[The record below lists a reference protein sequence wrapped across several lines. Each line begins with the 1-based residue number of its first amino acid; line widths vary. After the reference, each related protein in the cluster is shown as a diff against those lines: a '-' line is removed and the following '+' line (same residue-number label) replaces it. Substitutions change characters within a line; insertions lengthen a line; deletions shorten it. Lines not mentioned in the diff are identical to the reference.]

1 MNAPQPRPELRQDWT
16 EGNQRLLV
24 AEFARLKRALRGEAT
39 EDAGELVARYRAELA
54 APAGIDRL
62 AERFGLSAFE
72 RDLLLLAA
80 GVEMDAEFAPLCAA
94 ALGGAQRPW
103 ASFALALAL
112 LPEAHWSALSPSRP
126 LRRWH
131 LLAPAE
137 DSALVSARLRIDER
151 VLHYL
156 AGVNQIDPRLQP
168 LLRRIGEPTAMAEA
182 HQAAVD
188 SIAAAL
194 DDLEPPL
201 PVLQLWGGDLHGKR
215 DISARLAARCGL
227 LLHAIAAEDI
237 PAGAHEVELL
247 ASLWERETALFDSAL
262 LVECAEAAPGTSAR
276 RFVERVGGLTFVA
289 LREPA
294 TFARSELRY
303 LVEKPDRRDQLRL
316 WEQALGS
323 AAPHLASALE
333 GVASEF
339 RLSAQDIQRAAAGLS
354 RAAAVLAD
362 PGATLAAALWQAC
375 RAMERPRLDGLAQR
389 IEPAARWDDLVLP
402 EAQKAILRQIAVQVR
417 HRLTVYDRWGF
428 AVKNNPRA
436 RHHARSSPA
445 TAAPARPWRPRS
457 SPLSCDS
464 TLYRI
469 DLLRGRQQVH
479 RRDGEESA
487 PRLRCRRGR
496 GGAILLFDEADAL
509 FGKRSEVKDSHD
521 RYANIEVSYLLQ
533 RMEAY
538 RGLAILTT
546 NLKSALDT
554 AFLRRLRF
562 VVQFPFPDAGAAR
575 REIWRRVFPAA
586 TPVEQLDYR
595 QAGPA
600 QHRRRQHPQHR
611 PQRRLPRRRGRR
623 AGGHGPS
630 AARGPRRSSQAR
642 ASAQRGGGP
651 GVGMKRVKLHIESL
665 ALRGFRHEDRH
676 EIAAGLEA
684 ELGRLLAD
692 PAALHSLTA
701 LGDVPRYPVGR
712 LAIAPGSKPREI
724 GMVTAQG
731 IGRRGKP

>member
-24 AEFARLKRALRGEAT
+24 AEFARLKRALRGEAA
-39 EDAGELVARYRAELA
+39 EDAGELVARCRAELA

-94 ALGGAQRPW
+94 APGGAQRPW

-112 LPEAHWSALSPSRP
+112 LPETHWSALSPSRP
-126 LRRWH
+126 LRRWR
-131 LLAPAE
+131 LLEPAE
-137 DSALVSARLRIDER
+137 DATLVSARLRIDER

-168 LLRRIGEPTAMAEA
+168 LLRRIGEPAAMGEA

-194 DDLEPPL
+194 DELEPPL

-215 DISARLAARCGL
+215 DVAARLAGRCGL

-276 RFVERVGGLTFVA
+276 RFVERVGGLTLVA

-303 LVEKPDRRDQLRL
+303 QVEKPDRRDQLRL

-323 AAPHLASALE
+323 AAPRLGSALE

-354 RAAAVLAD
+354 RAAAVLPD
-362 PGATLAAALWQAC
+362 PGAALATALWQAC
-375 RAMERPRLDGLAQR
+375 RAMERPRLEGLAQQ
-389 IEPAARWDDLVLP
+389 IEPAASWDDLVLP
-402 EAQKAILRQIAVQVR
+402 EAQKAILRQITVQLR
-417 HRLTVYDRWGF
+417 HRLTVHDRWGF
-428 AVKNNPRA
+428 AAKNNRGLGISA
-436 RHHARSSPA
+436 LFEGESG
-445 TAAPARPWRPRS
+445 TGKTMAAEVLANE
-457 SPLSCDS
+457 LH
-464 TLYRI
+464 LELFRI
-469 DLLRGRQQVH
+469 DLSAVVSKYI
-479 RRDGEESA
+479 GETEKNLA
-487 PRLRCRRGR
+487 RVFDAAEDR
-496 GGAILLFDEADAL
+496 GAILLFDEADAL

-538 RGLAILTT
+538 RCLAILTS
-546 NLKSALDT
+546 NQKAALDS
-554 AFLRRLRF
+554 AFQRRLRF
-562 VVQFPFPDAGAAR
+562 VIHFPFPDAGE
-575 REIWRRVFPAA
+575 REAIWRRVFPAA
-586 TPVEQLDYR
+586 APVQSLDFAKLAQL
-595 QAGPA
+595 
-600 QHRRRQHPQHR
+600 HM
-611 PQRRLPRRRGRR
+611 
-623 AGGHGPS
+623 AGGNIRNIALNAAFHAAEAGEPVDMAHLLRAAHGE
-630 AARGPRRSSQAR
+630 AAKRERPLSGAEVRGWA
-642 ASAQRGGGP
+642 
-651 GVGMKRVKLHIESL
+651 
-665 ALRGFRHEDRH
+665 
-676 EIAAGLEA
+676 
-684 ELGRLLAD
+684 
-692 PAALHSLTA
+692 
-701 LGDVPRYPVGR
+701 
-712 LAIAPGSKPREI
+712 
-724 GMVTAQG
+724 
-731 IGRRGKP
+731 